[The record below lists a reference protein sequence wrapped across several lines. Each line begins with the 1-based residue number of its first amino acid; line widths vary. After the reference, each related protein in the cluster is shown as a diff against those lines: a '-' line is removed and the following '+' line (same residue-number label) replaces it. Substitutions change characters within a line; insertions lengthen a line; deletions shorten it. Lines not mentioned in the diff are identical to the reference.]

1 MGPNIYP
8 AIVHNLHWKV
18 KELLDQLDNGGQI
31 DRDEFNAPHVLQ
43 MDSPGPSVIRCI
55 FIRNA
60 KPENF
65 VLHTR
70 KKADPFKSWRDDDGY
85 KRKDRA
91 EANDKSEPSRKER
104 DRRKVNPFES
114 IMEQILPRSKDNAAF

>member
-8 AIVHNLHWKV
+8 AIVRNLHQKV
-18 KELLDQLDNGGQI
+18 RELLDQLDLNGQI
-31 DRDEFNAPHVLQ
+31 DRDEFNTPHILQ

-55 FIRNA
+55 FVRNG

-70 KKADPFKSWRDDDGY
+70 KKADPVHSWRDEDGY
-85 KRKDRA
+85 KRKERP
-91 EANDKSEPSRKER
+91 EGDKETSRKER
-104 DRRKVNPFES
+104 ERRKVNPFES
-114 IMEQILPRSKDNAAF
+114 IMEQILPRRKDDATF